1 MFFCFSLLQAN
12 PTDTSVRTKEKF
24 NTNWKFDQSDNPIY
38 RSIGFNDKNWRT
50 LNLPHDFSI
59 EGAFSA
65 DNPSGGNNGYFPI
78 GIGWYRKTFSVA
90 DSLKDRKTIIQFDGI
105 YMNSEVWINDHFLG
119 RYPYGYTTFQYDLT
133 EYLNYGDTATNVIA
147 VRVDNSIPKSTR
159 WYNGSGIY
167 RNVHLITTNYAHFK
181 NYDGIFITT
190 PVAEKEE
197 AVVNIDYKVM
207 GNVFSKEQL
216 ETFRKNKWDRKRDE
230 NLCIVRSIIYDAK
243 GNEVA
248 RTEEEK
254 IFVSFSRNVEYNQKV
269 LVANPIR
276 WSAENP
282 YLYTLK
288 SEIELEGSIV
298 DDQVTTFGIRKLEYI
313 PHKGMF
319 VNGDPVKLKG
329 VCLHHDGGC
338 VGAAVPDKI
347 WHYRLSKLKAMGCN
361 ALRTAHNP
369 FAPEFYDMAD
379 SMGFYVMDEA
389 LDEWTR
395 CGPYNR
401 NNFV

>member
-38 RSIGFNDKNWRT
+38 RSIGFNDKNWRI
-50 LNLPHDFSI
+50 LNLPHDFTI
-59 EGAFSA
+59 EGEYNEN
-65 DNPSGGNNGYFPI
+65 NPSGGNNGYFPI
-78 GIGWYRKTFSVA
+78 GIGWYRKTFAVA

-216 ETFRKNKWDRKRDE
+216 ETFRKNKLERKRDE
-230 NLCIVRSIIYDAK
+230 NLCIVRSIIYDPK
-243 GNEVA
+243 KMKLPEQ
-248 RTEEEK
+248 RK
-254 IFVSFSRNVEYNQKV
+254 KKFS
-269 LVANPIR
+269 
-276 WSAENP
+276 
-282 YLYTLK
+282 
-288 SEIELEGSIV
+288 
-298 DDQVTTFGIRKLEYI
+298 
-313 PHKGMF
+313 
-319 VNGDPVKLKG
+319 
-329 VCLHHDGGC
+329 
-338 VGAAVPDKI
+338 
-347 WHYRLSKLKAMGCN
+347 
-361 ALRTAHNP
+361 
-369 FAPEFYDMAD
+369 
-379 SMGFYVMDEA
+379 
-389 LDEWTR
+389 
-395 CGPYNR
+395 
-401 NNFV
+401 